1 MTWLA
6 LGLAFAAFM
15 FAVWSAHALNGYAAA
30 RYGYA
35 PFSLPN
41 ALFMLV
47 PHGLLLYALAM
58 GGAGSE
64 LAVTLAGAGLLAMF
78 LIVRRWTNGWIG
90 LYAASLLLIGASV
103 LAVSLFFTGLAGGD
117 ERT

>member
-1 MTWLA
+1 MTWVALA
-6 LGLAFAAFM
+6 LAFAAFTG
-15 FAVWSAHALNGYAAA
+15 AIWSAHAVNRHAAA

-41 ALFMLV
+41 ALFMLI
-47 PHGLLLYALAM
+47 PHGLLLYALAT

-64 LAVTLAGAGLLAMF
+64 LAVTLAGAGLLALF
-78 LIVRRWTNGWIG
+78 LIVRRRTNGWIG

-103 LAVSLFFTGLAGGD
+103 LAVSLFFTGLAGSD
-117 ERT
+117 EPT